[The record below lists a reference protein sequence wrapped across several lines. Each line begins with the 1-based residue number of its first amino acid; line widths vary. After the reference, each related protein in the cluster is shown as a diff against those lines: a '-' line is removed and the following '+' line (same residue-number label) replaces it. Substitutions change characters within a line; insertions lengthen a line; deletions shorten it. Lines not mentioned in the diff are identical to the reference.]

1 VYELRLARSARK
13 ELEALPDAALG
24 RVARQLDALPATPR
38 PRGCK
43 KLRGATNLGV
53 EGESVLDGER
63 REVRVGLGASRPQ
76 PRPTHNTFVV
86 TGSRMLVA

>member
-24 RVARQLDALPATPR
+24 RVARQLDALAATPR

-43 KLRGATNLGV
+43 KLRGATNLWRVRAGNYRIIYHV
-53 EGESVLDGER
+53 DDGAR
-63 REVRVGLGASRPQ
+63 LIEVRAIRD
-76 PRPTHNTFVV
+76 RKD
-86 TGSRMLVA
+86 AYE